1 LNILQNRRIF
11 MEAVLILNGL
21 NCPDCAEKIRRRAQ
35 NVDGVKSAEM
45 NFMSREL
52 RLIFESESQ
61 KENAIEE
68 VKKIVSDIEPDVEVL
83 LDGANTE
90 EEFDKNSFK
99 IEIAKLFAAFSFF
112 LAGVLIPMPFWWEFS
127 FLILAYFLSGW
138 EVLVRAVKNILKG
151 EIFDENFLMALATIG
166 AFAIR
171 EFPEAAAVMIFY
183 QAGELFQDYAVNR
196 SRKSIA
202 KLMDIRPDSANLK
215 TSDGIKAVSPD
226 KVAIGDIIIVK
237 PGEKIP
243 LDGVVES
250 GSSLLDTSAMTGE
263 SVPRAAK
270 AGDEVISGC
279 ISLDGALEIRV
290 TKPFGESAVSK
301 ILELVQRA
309 GEKKSRP
316 ERFITRFAR
325 VYTPIVVIAAALL
338 AFVPPLAFGLE
349 LRDWV
354 YRALSFL
361 VVSCPCALVI
371 SIPLSFFGGIGGASS
386 KGILVKGGI
395 SLEALSKCKAVAFD
409 KTGTLTKGVFEV
421 DGIYPQNIS
430 NEELLKFA
438 AAAESFSNHPIAV
451 SIKRAAGIE
460 DISGRGISAREIAG
474 KGVEAGFDGHRILAG
489 NKALMLEN
497 GINPSDAEGTVV
509 HVALDGEYAG
519 YISLSD
525 TLRSDAA
532 QAVKKLKAAGVEK
545 VFMLTGD
552 GTENAKN
559 VASAVGID
567 AFYENLLPHE
577 KVEKVEEILSGLKD
591 GEKLA
596 FAGDGINDAPV
607 LARAD
612 IGIAMGGLGSD
623 AAIEAADVVLMTDEP
638 SKIADGIRISKK
650 TIRIVKQNIVFAISI
665 KILVLILAAFGLAP
679 MWLAVFADVGVAFLA
694 ILNALRAIR
703 A

>member
-1 LNILQNRRIF
+1 

>member
-1 LNILQNRRIF
+1 

-35 NVDGVKSAEM
+35 NVEGVKGAEM
-45 NFMSREL
+45 NFMSKEL
-52 RLIFESESQ
+52 RLTLEAESS
-61 KENAIEE
+61 KENIIEE
-68 VKKIVSDIEPDVEVL
+68 VKKIISDVEPDVKIL
-83 LDGANTE
+83 LDGERE
-90 EEFDKNSFK
+90 ESEDEFDNASFK
-99 IEIAKLFAAFSFF
+99 TEIIKLSLAFGLF
-112 LAGVLIPMPFWWEFS
+112 LAGELLPLPFWWKVS
-127 FLILAYFLSGW
+127 FFVAAYFLSGW
-138 EVLVRAVKNILKG
+138 EVLVRAAKNILKG
-151 EIFDENFLMALATIG
+151 EVFDENFLMGLATVG
-166 AFAIR
+166 AFAIK

-196 SRKSIA
+196 SRKSIS
-202 KLMDIRPDSANLK
+202 KLMDIRPESANLK
-215 TSDGIKAVSPD
+215 TSDGIKSVSPD

-243 LDGVVES
+243 LDGVIEN
-250 GSSLLDTSAMTGE
+250 GTALLDTSAMTGE

-270 AGDEVISGC
+270 KGDEVISGC
-279 ISLDGALEIRV
+279 ISLDGALEIKV
-290 TKPFGESAVSK
+290 SKPFGESAVSK
-301 ILELVQRA
+301 ILEMVQRA

-316 ERFITRFAR
+316 EKFITRFAR
-325 VYTPIVVIAAALL
+325 IYTPIVVVAAVLL
-338 AFVPPLAFGLE
+338 AFIPPLAFGLE

-371 SIPLSFFGGIGGASS
+371 SIPLSFFGGIGGASA

-421 DGIYPQNIS
+421 DGIYPENIS
-430 NEELLKFA
+430 KEELLRFA
-438 AAAESFSNHPIAV
+438 AMAESFSNHPIAL
-451 SIKRAAGIE
+451 SIKKAAG
-460 DISGRGISAREIAG
+460 DGFSGEGILAREIAG
-474 KGVEAGFDGHRILAG
+474 KGVEASFDGYKVLAG
-489 NKALMLEN
+489 NAALMLEN
-497 GINPSDAEGTVV
+497 GITPPPATGTSV
-509 HVALDGEYAG
+509 HVALNGKYAG

-525 TLRSDAA
+525 SIRNDAKD
-532 QAVKKLKAAGVEK
+532 AVKKLKSAGVEK

-552 GTENAKN
+552 GAENAEKI
-559 VASAVGID
+559 AGLAGID
-567 AFYENLLPHE
+567 KFYANLLPHE
-577 KVEKVEEILSGLKD
+577 KVEKVEEIMSNLTP

>member
-1 LNILQNRRIF
+1 

-35 NVDGVKSAEM
+35 NVDGVKAAEM

-52 RLIFESESQ
+52 RLILESESQ

-83 LDGANTE
+83 LDGANPE

-99 IEIAKLFAAFSFF
+99 MEIIKLLAAFSFF

-138 EVLVRAVKNILKG
+138 EVLVRAGKNILKG

-166 AFAIR
+166 AFAIK

-183 QAGELFQDYAVNR
+183 QAGELFQDFAVNR

-243 LDGVVES
+243 LDGVVE
-250 GSSLLDTSAMTGE
+250 GGNSLLDTSAMTGE
-263 SVPRAAK
+263 SVPREAK

-301 ILELVQRA
+301 ILEMVQRA

-325 VYTPIVVIAAALL
+325 VYTPIVVVAAALL
-338 AFVPPLAFGLE
+338 AFIPPLAFGLE

-421 DGIYPQNIS
+421 DGIYPKKIS

-438 AAAESFSNHPIAV
+438 AVAESFSNHPIAL
-451 SIKRAAGIE
+451 SIKKAAGIDFPDKE
-460 DISGRGISAREIAG
+460 VSAREIAG

-497 GINPSDAEGTVV
+497 GINPSNAEGTVV
-509 HVALDGEYAG
+509 HVAIDGEYAG

-525 TLRSDAA
+525 TLRSDAV

-552 GTENAKN
+552 GTENAKK

-567 AFYENLLPHE
+567 TFYENLLPHE

-612 IGIAMGGLGSD
+612 IGVAMGGLGSD

-665 KILVLILAAFGLAP
+665 KILVLILAAFGFAP

>member
-1 LNILQNRRIF
+1 
-11 MEAVLILNGL
+11 
-21 NCPDCAEKIRRRAQ
+21 
-35 NVDGVKSAEM
+35 
-45 NFMSREL
+45 
-52 RLIFESESQ
+52 
-61 KENAIEE
+61 
-68 VKKIVSDIEPDVEVL
+68 
-83 LDGANTE
+83 
-90 EEFDKNSFK
+90 
-99 IEIAKLFAAFSFF
+99 
-112 LAGVLIPMPFWWEFS
+112 
-127 FLILAYFLSGW
+127 
-138 EVLVRAVKNILKG
+138 
-151 EIFDENFLMALATIG
+151 
-166 AFAIR
+166 
-171 EFPEAAAVMIFY
+171 
-183 QAGELFQDYAVNR
+183 
-196 SRKSIA
+196 
-202 KLMDIRPDSANLK
+202 
-215 TSDGIKAVSPD
+215 
-226 KVAIGDIIIVK
+226 
-237 PGEKIP
+237 
-243 LDGVVES
+243 
-250 GSSLLDTSAMTGE
+250 
-263 SVPRAAK
+263 
-270 AGDEVISGC
+270 
-279 ISLDGALEIRV
+279 
-290 TKPFGESAVSK
+290 
-301 ILELVQRA
+301 
-309 GEKKSRP
+309 
-316 ERFITRFAR
+316 
-325 VYTPIVVIAAALL
+325 
-338 AFVPPLAFGLE
+338 
-349 LRDWV
+349 
-354 YRALSFL
+354 
-361 VVSCPCALVI
+361 VI

-421 DGIYPQNIS
+421 DGIYPQKIS
-430 NEELLKFA
+430 KDELLKFA

-451 SIKRAAGIE
+451 SIKRAAGI
-460 DISGRGISAREIAG
+460 DDFSGRGISAREIAG

-497 GINPSDAEGTVV
+497 GITPSDAEGTVV

-552 GTENAKN
+552 GTENAKK

-567 AFYENLLPHE
+567 AFYANLLPHE

>member
-1 LNILQNRRIF
+1 

-112 LAGVLIPMPFWWEFS
+112 LAGVLIPMPFWWEVS

-138 EVLVRAVKNILKG
+138 EVLVRAIKNILKG
-151 EIFDENFLMALATIG
+151 EIFDENFLMAIATIG

-338 AFVPPLAFGLE
+338 AFIPPLAFGLE

-421 DGIYPQNIS
+421 DGIYPQKIS
-430 NEELLKFA
+430 KDELLKFA

-451 SIKRAAGIE
+451 SIKKAAGI
-460 DISGRGISAREIAG
+460 DDFSGRGISAREIAG

-497 GINPSDAEGTVV
+497 GITPSDAEGTVV

-552 GTENAKN
+552 GTENAKK

-679 MWLAVFADVGVAFLA
+679 MWLAVFADVGVALLA

>member
-1 LNILQNRRIF
+1 

-35 NVDGVKSAEM
+35 NVDGVKAAEM
-45 NFMSREL
+45 NFMSKEL
-52 RLIFESESQ
+52 RLILESESQ

-83 LDGANTE
+83 FDGANTE
-90 EEFDKNSFK
+90 GEFDKNSFK

-138 EVLVRAVKNILKG
+138 EVLARAVKNILKG
-151 EIFDENFLMALATIG
+151 EIFDENFLMAIATIG

-338 AFVPPLAFGLE
+338 AFIPPLAFGLE

-371 SIPLSFFGGIGGASS
+371 SIPISFFGGIGGASS

-451 SIKRAAGIE
+451 SIKRAAGI
-460 DISGRGISAREIAG
+460 DDFSGRGISAREIAG

-552 GTENAKN
+552 GTENAKK
-559 VASAVGID
+559 VASAVGIN
-567 AFYENLLPHE
+567 AFYANLLPHE

-679 MWLAVFADVGVAFLA
+679 MWLAVFADVGVALLA

>member
-1 LNILQNRRIF
+1 

-83 LDGANTE
+83 LDSANTE

-99 IEIAKLFAAFSFF
+99 MEIAKLLAAFSFF

-138 EVLVRAVKNILKG
+138 EVLVRAIKNILKG

-166 AFAIR
+166 AFAIK

-243 LDGVVES
+243 LDGVVEN

-552 GTENAKN
+552 GTQNAKK